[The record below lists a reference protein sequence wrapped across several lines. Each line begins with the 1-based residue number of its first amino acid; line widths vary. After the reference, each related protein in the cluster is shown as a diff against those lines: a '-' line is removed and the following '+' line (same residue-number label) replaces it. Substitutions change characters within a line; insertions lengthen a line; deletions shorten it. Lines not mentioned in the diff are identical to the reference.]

1 MNTCKLHKNHSKWK
15 QARHFSPRPPQYM
28 LLPPGELK
36 GKLKRPQSLR
46 QLKAEVSQIYNRT
59 TQLAYRRDN

>member
-1 MNTCKLHKNHSKWK
+1 
-15 QARHFSPRPPQYM
+15 M

-46 QLKAEVSQIYNRT
+46 QLKAEVLQIYNRT